1 MIGMNTGG
9 VEMTETQGLLIK
21 AIQIGESVSY
31 PIQKSPLDWRT

>member
-21 AIQIGESVSY
+21 AVQIGSQFLIRS
-31 PIQKSPLDWRT
+31 KSPH